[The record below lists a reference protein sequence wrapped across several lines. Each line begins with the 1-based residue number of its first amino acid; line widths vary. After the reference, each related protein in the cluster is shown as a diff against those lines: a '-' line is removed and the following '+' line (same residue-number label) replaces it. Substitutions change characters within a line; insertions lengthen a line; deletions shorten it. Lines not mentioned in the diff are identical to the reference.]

1 LSGIDDRVRLRLTV
15 IGVVVLAMFG
25 VLIARLWFLQILA
38 GSTYANA
45 AEHNRVRIVAVE
57 APRGR
62 ILDDKG
68 RVLVKNRTALA
79 VGIARD
85 DLPKSP
91 KAALTLKKRLA
102 TLLGMTVKQINLR
115 LADRRTSPYKPSVL
129 AEDVPQSAIFT
140 IRERQ
145 EDFPG
150 VQTLTLPVRTY
161 PFGTLAAQILGY
173 VGETNQTE
181 LKTLKGYQLG
191 DSIGRTGIERTY
203 EQYLRGTPGL
213 QKLEVDASG
222 RVLGTLGDNLP
233 QPGDDVRLSI
243 DADVQRV
250 AEQALF
256 QGIERAR
263 SRVFPATG
271 QSFLAPAGAAVVLNA
286 KTGAVV
292 AMASYPTYDPSKFVG
307 GVSDSYWSFLNDPK
321 NNFPLL
327 DRAMQA
333 AYPPGST
340 FKPILATAALATGA
354 GSPNGRYPCQTDFR
368 FGDRVFHNWQPRN
381 ASITIQQSLIESCDT
396 VYYNFARNWWLQENH
411 QVGLNQQPYETM
423 QVWARKFGL
432 GAATGIDL
440 PQETIGILPGRA
452 YRQAYWEAN
461 KKFYCD
467 EFNKT
472 HSLLYEDLCQRGY
485 LWRGGDALN
494 MAIGQ
499 GDVDATPLQMA
510 VVYAAVA
517 NGGNV
522 LVPHIGMQIVTPA
535 GKVVK
540 TIGPVVRLRV
550 GAPVSA
556 VQYVQRALAQV
567 PVKGTA
573 VFPYRGWPFSAIPV
587 AAKTGSAEIVGK
599 QPFSWFASYAPAN
612 NPQYVVV
619 AVVEQAGFGSQV
631 AGPVVRRIMDQLF
644 HQTPLPIQFGGR
656 SD

>member
-1 LSGIDDRVRLRLTV
+1 LSGIDDRIRLRL
-15 IGVVVLAMFG
+15 GVVGVIVLAMFV
-25 VLIARLWFLQILA
+25 VLVARLWFLQVLA
-38 GSTYANA
+38 GNTYANA
-45 AEHNRVRIVAVE
+45 AEHNRVRILSVE

-62 ILDDKG
+62 IIDDLG

-102 TLLGMTVKQINLR
+102 SLLGMTVKEINVR
-115 LADRRTSPYKPSVL
+115 LADRRTSPYKPSVI

-181 LKTLKGYQLG
+181 LKTLKGYLLG
-191 DSIGRTGIERTY
+191 DSIGRTGIESTY
-203 EQYLRGTPGL
+203 EKFLRGAPGL

-233 QPGDDVRLSI
+233 KPGDDVQLSI
-243 DADVQRV
+243 DADVQKV

-263 SRVFPATG
+263 SRIFPATG

-307 GVSDSYWSFLNDPK
+307 GVSDAYWSFLNDPK

-368 FGDRVFHNWQPRN
+368 FGDRIFHNWQARH
-381 ASITIQQSLIESCDT
+381 AEITIKQSLIESCDT
-396 VYYNFARNWWLQENH
+396 VYYNFAKNWWLQENH
-411 QVGLNQQPYETM
+411 QVGIGKQPYETM

-440 PQETIGILPGRA
+440 PQETTGIIPGRA
-452 YRQAYWEAN
+452 YRQAYWDAN
-461 KKFYCD
+461 KGFYCD
-467 EFNKT
+467 QFNKT

-522 LVPHIGMQIVTPA
+522 LVPHIGMKIVTPQ
-535 GKVVK
+535 GKLVK
-540 TIGPVVRLRV
+540 TIGPVVRQRV

-573 VFPYRGWPFSAIPV
+573 VFPYRGWPFSSIPV

-612 NPQYVVV
+612 NPQYVAV

-631 AGPVVRRIMDQLF
+631 AGPVVRRIMDELF
-644 HQTPLPIQFGGR
+644 HLKPLPIQFGGR

>member
-1 LSGIDDRVRLRLTV
+1 MTGVEDRIRLRV
-15 IGVVVLAMFG
+15 GIVAFIVLAMLG
-25 VLIARLWFLQILA
+25 VLIARLWFLQVLS
-38 GSTYANA
+38 GSSYANA
-45 AEHNRVRIVAVE
+45 AEHNRVRILSVE

-85 DLPKSP
+85 DLPKSA
-91 KAALTLKKRLA
+91 KAALALKKRLA
-102 TLLGMTVKQINLR
+102 SLLGITVQKINQR

-129 AEDVPQSAIFT
+129 AEDVPQSVIFT

-161 PFGTLAAQILGY
+161 PYGTLAAQILGY
-173 VGETNQTE
+173 VGETNESE

-191 DSIGRTGIERTY
+191 DSIGRAGLEREY
-203 EQYLRGTPGL
+203 EKYLRGAPGL
-213 QKLEVDASG
+213 QKLEVDAAG
-222 RVLGTLGDNLP
+222 RVLGTLGDDPP
-233 QPGDDVRLSI
+233 QPGDDVKLSI
-243 DADVQRV
+243 DLDVQKV
-250 AEQALF
+250 AETALF

-263 SRVFPATG
+263 SRAFPATG
-271 QSFLAPAGAAVVLNA
+271 QAFRAPAGAAVVLNA
-286 KTGAVV
+286 RTGAVV
-292 AMASYPTYDPSKFVG
+292 ALASYPTYDPSKFVG
-307 GVSDSYWSFLNDPK
+307 GVSDAYWSFLNNPA

-327 DRAMQA
+327 DRATQA

-354 GSPNGRYPCQTDFR
+354 GSPNGLYPCKTDFT

-381 ASITIQQSLIESCDT
+381 AEITIQQSLIESCDT
-396 VYYNFARNWWLQENH
+396 VYYNFARNWWLTENH
-411 QVGLNQQPYETM
+411 VQGLDKQPYETM

-432 GAATGIDL
+432 GADTGIDL
-440 PQETIGILPGRA
+440 PQEAAGIVPGRA

-461 KKFYCD
+461 KGFYCAQAA
-467 EFNKT
+467 KT
-472 HSLLYEDLCQRGY
+472 HSLVYQDLCERGY

-494 MAIGQ
+494 MSIGQ
-499 GDVDATPLQMA
+499 GDVEATPLQMA

-517 NGGNV
+517 NGGRV
-522 LVPHIGMQIVTPA
+522 LVPHLGMQIVTPA

-540 TIGPVVRLRV
+540 TIGPALRGRV
-550 GAPVSA
+550 GAPSSA
-556 VQYVQRALAQV
+556 VKYVQRALSQV

-573 VFPYRGWPFSAIPV
+573 VYPYRGWPFSTIPV

-612 NPQYVVV
+612 NPQYVVI
-619 AVVEQAGFGSQV
+619 AMVEQAGFGSQV
-631 AGPVVRRIMDQLF
+631 AGPVVRRIMDELF

>member
-1 LSGIDDRVRLRLTV
+1 MSGIDDRVRLRLTV

-79 VGIARD
+79 VCIARD

>member
-1 LSGIDDRVRLRLTV
+1 VTGVEDRIRLRVGILAV
-15 IGVVVLAMFG
+15 IVLGMLG
-25 VLIARLWFLQILA
+25 VLIARLWFLQVLS
-38 GSTYANA
+38 GSSYANA
-45 AEHNRVRIVAVE
+45 AEHNHVRIVSVE

-79 VGIARD
+79 VGMARD

-91 KAALTLKKRLA
+91 KAALALKKRLA
-102 TLLGMTVKQINLR
+102 SLLGITVQKINQR
-115 LADRRTSPYKPSVL
+115 LADRRTSPYKPSIL
-129 AEDVPQSAIFT
+129 AEDVPQTVIFT

-161 PFGTLAAQILGY
+161 PYGTLAAQILGY
-173 VGETNQTE
+173 VGETNESE
-181 LKTLKGYQLG
+181 LKTLAGYQLG
-191 DSIGRTGIERTY
+191 DSIGRTGLERTY
-203 EQYLRGTPGL
+203 EQYLRGAPGL

-222 RVLGTLGDNLP
+222 RVLGTLGDDP
-233 QPGDDVRLSI
+233 PRPGDDVKLSI
-243 DADVQRV
+243 DLDVQKV
-250 AEQALF
+250 AENALF

-263 SRVFPATG
+263 SRQFPATG
-271 QSFLAPAGAAVVLNA
+271 QNFRAPAGAAVVLNA

-292 AMASYPTYDPSKFVG
+292 AMASYPTYDPSQFVG
-307 GVSDSYWSFLNDPK
+307 GVSDAYWSFLNNPA

-327 DRAMQA
+327 DRATQA

-354 GSPNGRYPCQTDFR
+354 GSPNGLYPCQTDYR

-381 ASITIQQSLIESCDT
+381 ADITIQQSLIESCDT
-396 VYYNFARNWWLQENH
+396 VYYNFAKNWWLTENH
-411 QVGLNQQPYETM
+411 QQGLGKQPYETM

-432 GAATGIDL
+432 GIDTGIDL
-440 PQETIGILPGRA
+440 PQETAGIIPGRA
-452 YRQAYWEAN
+452 YRQAHWDAN
-461 KKFYCD
+461 KGFYCAQ
-467 EFNKT
+467 FNKT
-472 HSLLYEDLCQRGY
+472 HSLVYEDLCQRGY

-499 GDVDATPLQMA
+499 GDVEATPLQMA

-522 LVPHIGMQIVTPA
+522 LVPHLAMQIITPA

-540 TIGPVVRLRV
+540 TIGPVVRDRV
-550 GAPVSA
+550 GAPASA
-556 VQYVQRALAQV
+556 VKYVQHALSQV
-567 PVKGTA
+567 AVKGTA
-573 VFPYRGWPFSAIPV
+573 VYPYRGWPFSTIPV

-612 NPQYVVV
+612 NPQYVVI
-619 AVVEQAGFGSQV
+619 AMVEQAGFGSQV
-631 AGPVVRRIMDQLF
+631 AGPVVRRIMDELF
-644 HQTPLPIQFGGR
+644 HQKPLPIQFGGR

>member
-1 LSGIDDRVRLRLTV
+1 MTGVEDRIRLRVGILAV
-15 IGVVVLAMFG
+15 IVLAMLG
-25 VLIARLWFLQILA
+25 VLIARLWFLQVLS
-38 GSTYANA
+38 GSSYANA
-45 AEHNRVRIVAVE
+45 AEHNHVRIVSVE

-91 KAALTLKKRLA
+91 KAALALKKRLA
-102 TLLGMTVKQINLR
+102 TLLGITVQKINQR

-129 AEDVPQSAIFT
+129 AEDVPQSVIFT

-161 PFGTLAAQILGY
+161 PYGTLAAQILGY
-173 VGETNQTE
+173 VGETNESE
-181 LKTLKGYQLG
+181 LKTLTGYQLG
-191 DSIGRTGIERTY
+191 DSIGRTGLERTY

-222 RVLGTLGDNLP
+222 RVLAPLGGQDAK
-233 QPGDDVRLSI
+233 PGDDVRLSI
-243 DADVQRV
+243 DLDVQKV
-250 AEQALF
+250 AETALL
-256 QGIERAR
+256 QGIDRAR
-263 SRVFPATG
+263 SRDFPATG
-271 QSFLAPAGAAVVLNA
+271 QAFRAPAGAAVVLNA

-292 AMASYPTYDPSKFVG
+292 AMASYPTYDPSRFVG
-307 GVSDSYWSFLNDPK
+307 GVSDAYWSFLNNPS

-327 DRAMQA
+327 DRATQA

-354 GSPNGRYPCQTDFR
+354 GSPNGRYPCQTDYR

-381 ASITIQQSLIESCDT
+381 AEITLQQSLIESCDT
-396 VYYNFARNWWLQENH
+396 VYYNFAKNWWLTENH
-411 QVGLNQQPYETM
+411 LQGLGKQPYETM

-432 GAATGIDL
+432 GVDTGIDL
-440 PQETIGILPGRA
+440 PQETAGIIPGRA
-452 YRQAYWEAN
+452 YRQAYWDAN
-461 KKFYCD
+461 KGFYCAQ
-467 EFNKT
+467 FNKT
-472 HSLLYEDLCQRGY
+472 HSLVYEDLCQRGY

-499 GDVDATPLQMA
+499 GDVEATPLQMA

-522 LVPHIGMQIVTPA
+522 LVPHLAMQIVTPA
-535 GKVVK
+535 GKAVK
-540 TIGPVVRLRV
+540 TIGPVIRGRV
-550 GAPVSA
+550 GAPASV
-556 VQYVQRALAQV
+556 VKYVQRALSEV

-573 VFPYRGWPFSAIPV
+573 VYPYRGW
-587 AAKTGSAEIVGK
+587 
-599 QPFSWFASYAPAN
+599 
-612 NPQYVVV
+612 
-619 AVVEQAGFGSQV
+619 
-631 AGPVVRRIMDQLF
+631 
-644 HQTPLPIQFGGR
+644 
-656 SD
+656 

>member
-1 LSGIDDRVRLRLTV
+1 VTGIDDRTRLRLAIV
-15 IGVVVLAMFG
+15 GAIVLAMLG
-25 VLIARLWFLQILA
+25 VLIARLWFLQVLS

-79 VGIARD
+79 VGMARD
-85 DLPKSP
+85 DLPKSS
-91 KAALTLKKRLA
+91 KTALALKKRLA
-102 TLLGMTVKQINLR
+102 SLLGMTVKQINQR
-115 LADRRTSPYKPSVL
+115 LADRRTSPYKPSII
-129 AEDVPQSAIFT
+129 AEDVSQNVIFT

-145 EDFPG
+145 EVFPG

-161 PFGTLAAQILGY
+161 PYGTLAAQLLGY
-173 VGETNQTE
+173 VGETNESE

-191 DSIGRTGIERTY
+191 DSIGRTGLERTY

-222 RVLGTLGDNLP
+222 RVLGTLGDNP
-233 QPGDDVRLSI
+233 PKPGDDVKLSL
-243 DADVQRV
+243 DLGVQKV
-250 AEQALF
+250 AETALF

-271 QSFLAPAGAAVVLNA
+271 QNFLAPAGAAVVLNA

-307 GVSDSYWSFLNDPK
+307 GVSDAYWSFLNNPA

-327 DRAMQA
+327 DRATQA

-354 GSPNGRYPCQTDFR
+354 GSPNGRYPCETDFR

-381 ASITIQQSLIESCDT
+381 AVISIQQSLIESCDT
-396 VYYNFARNWWLQENH
+396 VYYNFAKNWWLTENH
-411 QVGLNQQPYETM
+411 VVGLGKQPYETM

-432 GAATGIDL
+432 GLDTGIDL
-440 PQETIGILPGRA
+440 PQETAGIIPGRA
-452 YRQAYWEAN
+452 YREAYWEAN
-461 KKFYCD
+461 KGFYCA
-467 EFNKT
+467 EYNKT
-472 HSLLYEDLCQRGY
+472 KSLVYEDLCQRGY

-499 GDVDATPLQMA
+499 GDVEATPLQMA
-510 VVYAAVA
+510 VVYSAVA
-517 NGGNV
+517 NGGSV
-522 LVPHIGMQIVTPA
+522 LVPHLGMQIITPA

-540 TIGPVVRLRV
+540 TIGPVVRQRV
-550 GAPVSA
+550 GAPTSV
-556 VQYVQRALAQV
+556 VKYVQRALAQV
-567 PVKGTA
+567 PIKGTA
-573 VFPYRGWPFSAIPV
+573 VFPYREWPFGSIPV

-612 NPQYVVV
+612 DPQYVVV

-644 HQTPLPIQFGGR
+644 QLKPLPIQFGGH

>member
-1 LSGIDDRVRLRLTV
+1 LSGIDDRIRLRLTIVGV
-15 IGVVVLAMFG
+15 IVLAMFG
-25 VLIARLWFLQILA
+25 VLGARLWFLQVLA

-45 AEHNRVRIVAVE
+45 AEHNRVRIVSVE

-91 KAALTLKKRLA
+91 KAALALKKRLA
-102 TLLGMTVKQINLR
+102 TLLGMTVKEINLR
-115 LADRRTSPYKPSVL
+115 LADRRTSPYKPSVI

-145 EDFPG
+145 EDYPG

-181 LKTLKGYQLG
+181 LKTLKSYQLG

-203 EQYLRGTPGL
+203 EKFLRGSPGL

-222 RVLGTLGDNLP
+222 RVLGTLGDNQPL
-233 QPGDDVRLSI
+233 PGDDVQLSI
-243 DADVQRV
+243 DADVQKV

-263 SRVFPATG
+263 SRNFPATG
-271 QSFLAPAGAAVVLNA
+271 QAFLAPAGAAVVLNA

-307 GVSDSYWSFLNDPK
+307 GVSDAYWSFLNNPK

-354 GSPNGRYPCQTDFR
+354 GSPNGRYPCQTNFK
-368 FGDRVFHNWQPRN
+368 FGDRIFHNWQARN
-381 ASITIQQSLIESCDT
+381 AEISIQQSLIESCDT
-396 VYYNFARNWWLQENH
+396 VYYNFAKNWWLQENH
-411 QVGLNQQPYETM
+411 QVGISKQPYETM

-432 GAATGIDL
+432 GSATGIDL
-440 PQETIGILPGRA
+440 PQETSGIIPGRA
-452 YRQAYWEAN
+452 YRQSYWEAN

-467 EFNKT
+467 QFNKT
-472 HSLLYEDLCQRGY
+472 KSLLYEDLCQRGY

-522 LVPHIGMQIVTPA
+522 LVPHVGMKITTPA

-540 TIGPVVRLRV
+540 TIAPLVRQRV
-550 GAPVSA
+550 GAPAST

-567 PVKGTA
+567 AVKGTA
-573 VFPYRGWPFSAIPV
+573 VFPYRGWPFSSIPV

-599 QPFSWFASYAPAN
+599 QPFSWFATYAPAN

-619 AVVEQAGFGSQV
+619 TVVEQAGFGSQV
-631 AGPVVRRIMDQLF
+631 AGPVSRRIMDELF
-644 HQTPLPIQFGGR
+644 KLKPLPIEFGGR

>member
-1 LSGIDDRVRLRLTV
+1 MTGVEDRIRLRV
-15 IGVVVLAMFG
+15 GVLAVIVLGMLG
-25 VLIARLWFLQILA
+25 VLIARLWFLQVLS
-38 GSTYANA
+38 GSSYANA
-45 AEHNRVRIVAVE
+45 AEHNRVRIVSVE

-91 KAALTLKKRLA
+91 KTALTLKKRLA
-102 TLLGMTVKQINLR
+102 SLLGITVQRINQR
-115 LADRRTSPYKPSVL
+115 LADRRTSPYKPSIL
-129 AEDVPQSAIFT
+129 AEDVPQNVIFT

-161 PFGTLAAQILGY
+161 PYGTLAAQILGY
-173 VGETNQTE
+173 VGETNENE
-181 LKTLKGYQLG
+181 LKTLTGYQLG
-191 DSIGRTGIERTY
+191 DSIGRTGLERTY
-203 EQYLRGTPGL
+203 EQYLRGVPGL

-222 RVLGTLGDNLP
+222 RVLGTLGDDP
-233 QPGDDVRLSI
+233 PKPGDDVKLSI
-243 DADVQRV
+243 DLDVQKV
-250 AEQALF
+250 AENALF

-263 SRVFPATG
+263 SRQFPATG
-271 QSFLAPAGAAVVLNA
+271 QNFRAPAGAAVVLNA

-307 GVSDSYWSFLNDPK
+307 GVSDTYWSFLNNPA

-327 DRAMQA
+327 DRATQA

-354 GSPNGRYPCQTDFR
+354 GSPNGLYPCQTDYR

-381 ASITIQQSLIESCDT
+381 AEITIQQSLIESCDT
-396 VYYNFARNWWLQENH
+396 VYYNFAKNWWLTENH
-411 QVGLNQQPYETM
+411 QQGLGKQPYETM

-432 GAATGIDL
+432 GVDTGIDL
-440 PQETIGILPGRA
+440 PQETAGIIPGRA
-452 YRQAYWEAN
+452 YRQAYWDAN
-461 KKFYCD
+461 KGFYCAQ
-467 EFNKT
+467 FNKT
-472 HSLLYEDLCQRGY
+472 HSLVYEDLCQRGY

-499 GDVDATPLQMA
+499 GDVEATPLQMA

-522 LVPHIGMQIVTPA
+522 LVPHLGMQIVTPA

-540 TIGPVVRLRV
+540 TIGPVVRGRV
-550 GAPVSA
+550 GAPASA
-556 VQYVQRALAQV
+556 VKYVQHALSQV
-567 PVKGTA
+567 AVKGTA
-573 VFPYRGWPFSAIPV
+573 VYPYRGWPFSTIPV

-612 NPQYVVV
+612 NPQYVVI
-619 AVVEQAGFGSQV
+619 AMVEQAGFGSQV
-631 AGPVVRRIMDQLF
+631 AGPVVRRIMDELF
-644 HQTPLPIQFGGR
+644 HQKPLPIQFGGR

>member
-1 LSGIDDRVRLRLTV
+1 LSGIDDRTRLRLTV
-15 IGVVVLAMFG
+15 VGVIVLGMFG
-25 VLIARLWFLQILA
+25 VLVTRLWFLQVLA

-45 AEHNRVRIVAVE
+45 AEHNRVRIVSVE

-91 KAALTLKKRLA
+91 KAALALKKRLA

-115 LADRRTSPYKPSVL
+115 LADRRTSPYKPSVI

-145 EDFPG
+145 ELYPG

-203 EQYLRGTPGL
+203 ERYLRGSPGL

-222 RVLGTLGDNLP
+222 RVLGTLGDNQPL
-233 QPGDDVRLSI
+233 PGDDVQLSI
-243 DADVQRV
+243 DADVQKV

-263 SRVFPATG
+263 SRNFPATG
-271 QSFLAPAGAAVVLNA
+271 QAFLAPAGAAVVLNA

-307 GVSDSYWSFLNDPK
+307 GVSDAYWSFLNNPK

-354 GSPNGRYPCQTDFR
+354 GSPNGLYPCQTNFK
-368 FGDRVFHNWQPRN
+368 FGDRIFHNWQARN
-381 ASITIQQSLIESCDT
+381 SVITIQQSLIESCDT
-396 VYYNFARNWWLQENH
+396 VYYNFAKNWWLQENH
-411 QVGLNQQPYETM
+411 QVGLNKQPYETM

-432 GAATGIDL
+432 GVATGIDL
-440 PQETIGILPGRA
+440 PQETSGIIPGRA

-467 EFNKT
+467 QFNKT

-522 LVPHIGMQIVTPA
+522 LVPHIGMKITTPA
-535 GKVVK
+535 GKLVK
-540 TIGPVVRLRV
+540 TIGPVVRQRV
-550 GAPVSA
+550 GAPAST

-567 PVKGTA
+567 AVKGTA
-573 VFPYRGWPFSAIPV
+573 VFPYRGWPFSSISV

-599 QPFSWFASYAPAN
+599 QPFSWFATYAPAI

-631 AGPVVRRIMDQLF
+631 AGPVSRRIMDELF
-644 HQTPLPIQFGGR
+644 HLKPLPIEFGGR

>member
-1 LSGIDDRVRLRLTV
+1 MTGIDDRIRLRLFV
-15 IGVVVLAMFG
+15 LGVCVLGLIGVLVV
-25 VLIARLWFLQILA
+25 RLWFLQVLA

-45 AEHNRVRIVAVE
+45 AENNRVRILSVE

-91 KAALTLKKRLA
+91 KAALALKKRLA
-102 TLLGMTVKQINLR
+102 ALLGVTVKQINAR

-129 AEDVPQSAIFT
+129 AEDVPQRVIFA

-161 PFGTLAAQILGY
+161 PLGTLAAQILGY

-181 LKTLKGYQLG
+181 LKTLKGYLLG

-203 EQYLRGTPGL
+203 EKYLRGTPGL
-213 QKLEVDASG
+213 EKLEVDASG
-222 RVLGTLGDNLP
+222 RVLGTLGGNTP
-233 QPGDDVRLSI
+233 RPGDDVQLSI
-243 DADVQRV
+243 DEQVQKV

-271 QSFLAPAGAAVVLNA
+271 QNFRAPAGAVVVMEA

-307 GVSDSYWSFLNDPK
+307 GVSDAYWSYLNDPA

-333 AYPPGST
+333 GYPPGST

-354 GSPNGRYPCQTDFR
+354 ATPSGRYPCVSDFR
-368 FGDRVFHNWQPRN
+368 FGDRIFHNWQPRHEEI
-381 ASITIQQSLIESCDT
+381 SLQQSLIESCDT
-396 VYYNFARNWWLQENH
+396 VYYNFAKNWWLQENH
-411 QVGLNQQPYETM
+411 LVGLGRTPTETM

-432 GAATGIDL
+432 GSATGIDL
-440 PQETIGILPGRA
+440 PQEIAGIVPGRA

-461 KKFYCD
+461 KQFYCD
-467 EFNKT
+467 QYNTT
-472 HSLLYEDLCQRGY
+472 HSLVYQDLCIRGY

-494 MAIGQ
+494 MSIGQ
-499 GDVDATPLQMA
+499 GDVEATPLQMA

-517 NGGNV
+517 NGGSV
-522 LVPHIGMQIVTPA
+522 LVPHIGMRIVTPD

-540 TIGPVVRLRV
+540 TIAPVTRQRV
-550 GAPVSA
+550 GAPASA
-556 VQYVQRALAQV
+556 VSYVQRALAQV
-567 PVKGTA
+567 PIKGTA
-573 VFPYRGWPFSAIPV
+573 VFPYRGWPFSFIPV

-612 NPQYVVV
+612 NPQYVAV

-631 AGPVVRRIMDQLF
+631 AGPVVRRIMDELF
-644 HQTPLPIQFGGR
+644 HRPPLPIQFGGR